1 MQDLLNELNRIVWG
15 NGLLVLLLGTG
26 VFCLCSGK
34 FAALRSL
41 RLLFRRPAQSGAS
54 HGLSR
59 FQACTTSLAAAM
71 GTGNIVGVATALT
84 LGGAGAIFWMWAAA
98 LVGMALIYAENVLGC
113 RYRRTDARGN
123 LICGAM
129 AYLRYGLGSPKLA
142 AAFAVCCVA
151 ASFGM
156 GNMTQSNAMA
166 QTLEAAF
173 SLPPLVTGLMA
184 AGLTGAVILGGA
196 KRIGKFTQAVIPL
209 LSAVYLLAAVF
220 VIWQFRANLG
230 AAFWA
235 IFHEA
240 FGISAVGGGIS
251 GAAVQHALSVGL
263 RRGVFSNEA
272 GLGSSSVLHGEADG
286 DHPER
291 LGAMGICEV
300 FLDTFICCTA
310 TALAILCTGVLETG
324 ADGGALVLAA
334 FRAGMGKAADY
345 FLPPVIALFALCTL
359 IGWSYCGSSA
369 AAYLTG
375 GRHVRTYRMIFC
387 LGAAIGA
394 VLELELV
401 WTLADI
407 ANAGM
412 AYCNL
417 PALVLLYPVHG
428 GKHSVTAL
436 PGTARGGCS
445 THTGAPSCAAGC
457 GTPHSA
463 RDRA

>member
-26 VFCLCSGK
+26 IFCLCSGK
-34 FAALRSL
+34 YAALRSL
-41 RLLFRRPAQSGAS
+41 RLLRRRGERSSG
-54 HGLSR
+54 HRLSA

-84 LGGAGAIFWMWAAA
+84 LGGSGAIFWMWAAA
-98 LVGMALIYAENVLGC
+98 IVGMALIYAENVLGC
-113 RYRRTDARGN
+113 RFRRTDGRGN
-123 LICGAM
+123 LVCGAM

-142 AAFAVCCVA
+142 AAFAVCCVG

-166 QTLEAAF
+166 QTLEVAF
-173 SLPPLVTGLMA
+173 SLPPLVTGA
-184 AGLTGAVILGGA
+184 AAAAITGAVILGGA
-196 KRIGKFTQAVIPL
+196 KRIGRFTQAAVPL
-209 LSAVYLLAAVF
+209 LSAVYLLAAGF
-220 VIWQFRANLG
+220 VLWRFRAELDD
-230 AAFWA
+230 AFLA
-235 IFHEA
+235 IFQEA

-251 GAAVQHALSVGL
+251 GAAVQRALSVGL

-291 LGAMGICEV
+291 LGALGICEV
-300 FLDTFICCTA
+300 FLDTFVCCTA
-310 TALAILCTGVLETG
+310 TALVILCTGALDTG

-334 FRAGMGKAADY
+334 FRAGMGKAADSI
-345 FLPPVIALFALCTL
+345 LPPVIALFALCTL

-375 GRHVRTYRMIFC
+375 GAHVRTYRVVFC
-387 LGAAIGA
+387 LAAAIGA

-417 PALVLLYPVHG
+417 PALVLLYPLHG
-428 GKHSVTAL
+428 GKHSVTAP
-436 PGTARGGCS
+436 PGTAHAGCS
-445 THTGAPSCAAGC
+445 THTGVPSCAAGC